1 MSGLFGMEYKDIVMT
16 AAVIIGPILAVEIQK
31 ILEQFREKKQNR
43 LYIFRTL
50 MSTRSQR
57 LHRDHVQALNMIDIE
72 FYGRKIPLIK
82 TRYQTS
88 REQAVTHAWK
98 SYNNHLN
105 KAKEYPD
112 INIWISKSDDLF
124 TELLYTIAQAM
135 NYDFD
140 KVQLQRDC
148 YRPIAHGD
156 LETTQANILKGLE
169 DIFSG
174 KNSIPMTITNIP
186 FNGANTR
193 DQEAQ
198 MGSQDLDSNKL

>member
-1 MSGLFGMEYKDIVMT
+1 MSIFFGMEYKDIIMT

-50 MSTRSQR
+50 MSTRSQK

-112 INIWISKSDDLF
+112 INIWASKSDDLF
-124 TELLYTIAQAM
+124 TDLLYTIAQAM

-148 YRPIAHGD
+148 YRPVAHGD
-156 LETTQANILKGLE
+156 LENRQANILKGLE
-169 DIFSG
+169 DVLSG
-174 KNSIPMTITNIP
+174 KNSLPMSITNIP
-186 FNGANTR
+186 FNGGNSRNEET
-193 DQEAQ
+193 QKNN
-198 MGSQDLDSNKL
+198 QDVDNINS

>member
-1 MSGLFGMEYKDIVMT
+1 MSMFLGMENKDVIMT
-16 AAVIIGPILAVEIQK
+16 ASVIVGPILAVQIQK
-31 ILEQFREKKQNR
+31 ILEQFREKKRNR
-43 LYIFRTL
+43 LHIFRTL
-50 MSTRSQR
+50 MSTRAQK

-82 TRYQTS
+82 TKYQTS
-88 REQAVTHAWK
+88 KEQAVTHAWK

-105 KAKEYPD
+105 KANEYPD
-112 INIWISKSDDLF
+112 INIWISKSEDLF
-124 TELLYTIAQAM
+124 TELLYAIAQAM

-169 DIFSG
+169 KILSG
-174 KNSIPMTITNIP
+174 KSSLPMNITNIP
-186 FNGANTR
+186 FNNTSVR
-193 DQEAQ
+193 TEEPHECTEDVDATN
-198 MGSQDLDSNKL
+198 S